1 MNRLIPIQY
10 HSRHYPPGIN
20 PSISEIAGH
29 FDITPKTIKGDYSLH
44 TEFSYGARSFK
55 SQAVQGLQAILNAQR
70 GGIPQ
75 LWKSKEWAEEFA
87 AYVKAFAGSHPPKI
101 IEIHPPFADYC
112 DLPHFIEIYRVFEA
126 EMLSTFPGVQILIEN
141 RNGTNYAGPGF
152 VLCHAGDLLS
162 FSELLDSSGL
172 GLKIT
177 LDLPQLITAH
187 GFRKSSAAEMC
198 RVLGSMRDIR
208 HNIFGL
214 HLWGKKGGAAH
225 SGDLTSFFRGDQDI
239 KRLFLNTVHDCF
251 DDDFPRYFVPEVNDC
266 DQSLHSIIDDLLSA
280 GFVFDKTN
288 NV

>member
-10 HSRHYPPGIN
+10 HSRHYPPGIY

-70 GGIPQ
+70 GSIPQ
-75 LWKSKEWAEEFA
+75 LWKSKKWAEEFA

-126 EMLSTFPGVQILIEN
+126 EMLSSFPGVQILIEN

-152 VLCHAGDLLS
+152 ILCHSSDLFC
-162 FSELLDSSGL
+162 FSHLLDVSGL
-172 GLKIT
+172 NLKIT

-187 GFRKSSAAEMC
+187 GFRKSSATEMC
-198 RVLGSMRDIR
+198 CVLGSMRDIR
-208 HNIFGL
+208 HNIYGI
-214 HLWGKKGGAAH
+214 HLWGKRGGAAH
-225 SGDLTSFFRGDQDI
+225 CGSLNDFFRGNQEV
-239 KRLFLNTVHDCF
+239 KQLFLKTIYNCF
-251 DDDFPRYFVPEVNDC
+251 NDDFPRYFVPEVNDG
-266 DQSLHSIIDDLLSA
+266 DLSLHSIVGDLKGA
-280 GFVFDKTN
+280 GFVFM
-288 NV
+288 